1 MDDEPR
7 EQLPDRAPYPEF
19 TPAHALA
26 WIAGAFVM
34 MGVSAM
40 LLFAVRPHSKED
52 AVMLAGLSAIVFLL
66 ASSFLLSSYPGG
78 RRASAA
84 LGVRPTSPLLL
95 GLGLLLGLVSQLPA
109 DRLRRVVEH
118 FFPVSEAE
126 AAARAHLLEPSSTLH
141 AVALVVSLAVLVP
154 LAEETFFRGAVFGA
168 LRRSGR
174 SGFVAA
180 IVTGLGF
187 TLSHFDQRLW
197 LAIAFMACILGFVR
211 ATSGS
216 LLPGL
221 ALHVGFNGL
230 AAVGAVT
237 GLTTSDS
244 AEIPLRFE
252 LAVWG
257 LLVVLLLIF
266 AWSTRGRGAW
276 SNRRAEEFVGV

>member
-1 MDDEPR
+1 MDHQPR
-7 EQLPDRAPYPEF
+7 QELPDGAPHSEF

-34 MGVSAM
+34 MGISAM
-40 LLFAVRPHSKED
+40 LLFALRPHSRED
-52 AVMLAGLSAIVFLL
+52 AVMLGGLSAIVFLL
-66 ASSFLLSSYPGG
+66 ASAFLLNGYPGG
-78 RRASAA
+78 SRASAA

-118 FFPVSEAE
+118 FFPVPEAE
-126 AAARAHLLEPSSTLH
+126 AAARAHLLQPTSTLH
-141 AVALVVSLAVLVP
+141 AVALVLSLAVLVP

-180 IVTGLGF
+180 LVTGLGF

-230 AAVGAVT
+230 AAIGAVT
-237 GLTTSDS
+237 GLTTADS

-252 LAVWG
+252 LVAWG
-257 LLVVLLLIF
+257 LLVMLLMIF
-266 AWSTRGRGAW
+266 AWSTRSRAAW
-276 SNRRAEEFVGV
+276 LNRRAEELGGA